1 MSASLNTLAA
11 QFSAASQ
18 SLLTSSRGLAPEG
31 DEEGDEGPGNE
42 GGIASPP
49 GLTVSNAIQGG
60 QETLLILTRL
70 EAIEKTQSRLLA
82 KMANF
87 ETSTT
92 QDRKAHIEEWAD
104 PRPLDSKKGS
114 GIEEVPTVQS
124 EKDKEKLE
132 ERKVETMSLSQDL
145 GSLLKN
151 LISRLEGV
159 ESRMEGLEGRVD
171 TLSETVRLEYVIL
184 SI

>member
-18 SLLTSSRGLAPEG
+18 SLLASSRGLAPEG
-31 DEEGDEGPGNE
+31 DEGDGGPGNE
-42 GGIASPP
+42 GEIASPP

-92 QDRKAHIEEWAD
+92 QDTKAHIED